1 MADEIEPQPE
11 SAPEVAP
18 ESAPQLAAEPASP
31 AIPAA
36 LAGPAKGFAEV
47 WAEAALRVIQDL
59 SGDRA
64 WMPGEASPEPN
75 AAAAEICAHLEF
87 GPALAGKQQ
96 IKFHRATLHA
106 WAGLALP
113 ADQAA
118 SRRKNAPLDEAE
130 QEALAEVVKRLA
142 AAAAAALDAAGWGPV
157 PIQLRHV
164 GPLRRTVEPGG
175 DVVPLRF
182 VHPRGGMLELEL
194 GFDRELHR
202 SLERRLHPEA
212 AEPDPDP
219 APEPAPDAP
228 DARGGAASGKL
239 DLLLDVELDV
249 TLRFGGRQMLLHDVL
264 ELAPGSVLELD
275 RHIDDPVELLVGG
288 KIVAWGDVVVVDGN
302 YGLRVSRLVHRRERM
317 AALEMAR

>member
-1 MADEIEPQPE
+1 MADEIEPQP
-11 SAPEVAP
+11 APE
-18 ESAPQLAAEPASP
+18 
-31 AIPAA
+31 PAA
-36 LAGPAKGFAEV
+36 VGPSKGYAEI
-47 WAEAALRVIQDL
+47 WAEAVLQVIQEL

-64 WMPGEASPEPN
+64 WMAGEASPEP
-75 AAAAEICAHLEF
+75 AAAAEICAHLEL
-87 GPALAGKQQ
+87 GAGLAGKQQ
-96 IKFHRATLHA
+96 IKFHRATTHA
-106 WAGLALP
+106 WANLALP
-113 ADQAA
+113 ENQGA
-118 SRRKNAPLDEAE
+118 SRRKNAPLDDAE
-130 QEALAEVVKRLA
+130 EGALTEVVKRLIA
-142 AAAAAALDAAGWGPV
+142 AATAGLQTSGWGAV
-157 PIQLRHV
+157 AMQLRHV

-194 GFDRELHR
+194 GFDVELHR

-212 AEPDPDP
+212 SEPDNEP
-219 APEPAPDAP
+219 APEAVADAR
-228 DARGGAASGKL
+228 DARGSGGSAKL

-288 KIVAWGDVVVVDGN
+288 KIVACGDVVVVDGN